1 MWRATHPLLSFVLSY
16 ARIHTDS
23 RSRPLCLGFTSE
35 AGTLFTLPSNTTSV
49 LVRTGVSFISS
60 DQACSNAES
69 EIPDFDF
76 EATQAAARSAW
87 NEVLGNVNVEL
98 FNGTVAGSG
107 NGTVDAVDAGS
118 DQEDM
123 KVLLYSSVSLFS
135 LRLCLPSM

>member
-1 MWRATHPLLSFVLSY
+1 M
-16 ARIHTDS
+16 HTDS
-23 RSRPLCLGFTSE
+23 RFRSLCLGFTSE
-35 AGTLFTLPSNTTSV
+35 AGALYTFPPNTTSV

-76 EATQAAARSAW
+76 EGTQAAARSAW

-98 FNGTVAGSG
+98 FNGTVAGGS
-107 NGTVDAVDAGS
+107 NETVDAVDAGS

-123 KVLLYSSVSLFS
+123 KVLLYSSVSLFP
-135 LRLCLPSM
+135 LRLRLPSM